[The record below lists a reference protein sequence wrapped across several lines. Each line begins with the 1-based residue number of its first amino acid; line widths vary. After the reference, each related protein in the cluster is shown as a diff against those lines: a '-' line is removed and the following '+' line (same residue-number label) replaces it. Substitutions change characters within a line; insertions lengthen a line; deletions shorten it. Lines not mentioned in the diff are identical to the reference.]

1 MRLTRL
7 FLALALCV
15 FAEVAAASGKSSGGT
30 VQLRLAKE
38 TIEGRVVIRD
48 DKSCW
53 LYDRAGRLREIKLAD
68 VKSFQQA
75 SSKFSPLTPN
85 AMATEL
91 IRELGKDFETATTR
105 HYVVAAPKGKAKNYV
120 ELFENVYRTFH
131 MHFSVRGFEVNEPEF
146 PLVAIVFPQRHQ
158 FLEYARSEGTNAQQ
172 YGGYYSPRT
181 NRAVLFETEGASTTR
196 LDVESAIKPL
206 LSASSSTGQPVL
218 MEITTLGTPRNQFK
232 TIDADQRDTMIHECT
247 HQVAYNVG
255 LHNRVGENP
264 RWIVEGLAT
273 VFEAPGIR
281 NSSSGVQFSSRINP
295 ERLTAFK
302 EYLRQ
307 RRPKN
312 SVETTVAGDELLSVA
327 IGDFYAEA
335 WALSFF
341 LVETRPRKYSDLLTR
356 TAKRDGNKRLTR
368 EERLETF
375 KASITD
381 NLKQLDSEYTRFYD
395 KLK

>member
-7 FLALALCV
+7 ILALAFCW
-15 FAEVAAASGKSSGGT
+15 FAQAAAASGKSSIGT
-30 VQLRLAKE
+30 VQLRTAKD
-38 TIEGRVVIRD
+38 TIDGRVVIRD
-48 DKSCW
+48 DKNCW
-53 LYDRAGRLREIKLAD
+53 LYDRVGRLREVKLAD
-68 VKSFQQA
+68 VKSFQQV
-75 SSKFSPLTPN
+75 STKFSPLTPN
-85 AMATEL
+85 SMATEL

-105 HYVVAAPKGKAKNYV
+105 HYVVAAPPGKAKSYV
-120 ELFENVYRTFH
+120 ELFENIYRTFH
-131 MHFSVRGFEVNEPEF
+131 MHFSVRGLEVNEPEF
-146 PLVAIVFPQRHQ
+146 PLVAIVFPNRHQ

-181 NRAVLFETEGASTTR
+181 NRAVLFESTGAATSR
-196 LDVESAIKPL
+196 LELDSPIKPL
-206 LSASSSTGQPVL
+206 LLESTAL
-218 MEITTLGTPRNQFK
+218 AAPRNQFK

-264 RWIVEGLAT
+264 RWLVEGLAT

-281 NSSSGVQFSSRINP
+281 HSSSGVQLSSRINP
-295 ERLTAFK
+295 ERLTTFK
-302 EYLRQ
+302 EYLKQ

-312 SVETTVAGDELLSVA
+312 SVEATVAGDELFSVA
-327 IGDFYAEA
+327 MSDFYAEA

-341 LVETRPRKYSDLLTR
+341 LIETRPRKYSDLLTR
-356 TAKRDGNKRLTR
+356 TAKRDGNKRLSR